1 MAEEPSDLPDIERS
15 RILLTESENALRDA
29 LDAFAIMR
37 ARILADEAVPP
48 AEMAKTLTAISLNRG
63 RVTDD
68 MRKHEDRILFKS
80 KRVANAP
87 LDFDELR
94 SALGRK
100 LDRIRAAVASGDVS
114 EGPEG

>member
-1 MAEEPSDLPDIERS
+1 MAEETSDLSDIARS
-15 RILLTESENALRDA
+15 RRLLNESENALRDA

-37 ARILADEAVPP
+37 ARVLADQIIQPGEL
-48 AEMAKTLTAISLNRG
+48 AKTLTAISQNRG

-68 MRKHEDRILFKS
+68 MRKHEDRILFTS
-80 KRVANAP
+80 KRVAHAP

-100 LDRIRAAVASGDVS
+100 LDRIRAALAAGDV
-114 EGPEG
+114 P